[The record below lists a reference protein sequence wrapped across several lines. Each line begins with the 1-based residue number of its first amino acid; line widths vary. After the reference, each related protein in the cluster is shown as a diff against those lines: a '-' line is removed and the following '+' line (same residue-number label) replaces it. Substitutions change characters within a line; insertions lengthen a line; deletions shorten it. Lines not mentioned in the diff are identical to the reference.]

1 MGLLIRAAL
10 YAPWPEGARSLP
22 GLASIGVLVVA
33 YVLSSLPVI
42 IGTVILTLQ
51 AGGTQPS
58 VVDLLPL
65 LLGQFVLWAVL
76 TALWAGLVERRGAA
90 SLGLGVAGAGGR
102 FAVGLLVGALML
114 TLTSLGGLAAMAVM
128 VPADGPAL
136 MAAAADTRSV
146 PLAFAGLLGLVA
158 LGFLIQ
164 GAVEELVFRGWLMS
178 ALVARWG
185 LRTGVIVTSTAF
197 MLLHAHVLVSGLV
210 FGISALVT
218 LGLTGLVFAM
228 LCLWRGSIIEACGAH
243 GMFNALAVAL
253 PAIALYAVSPDL
265 DAGEILSRVL
275 TSATGTGGEGTGLPP
290 QVFGQMAA
298 MAVLVVVL
306 GVFAMRRHNTKSV
319 QETQSPD

>member
-1 MGLLIRAAL
+1 LIRAAL

-65 LLGQFVLWAVL
+65 LLGQFVLSDL
-76 TALWAGLVERRGAA
+76 EQRRGRATI
-90 SLGLGVAGAGGR
+90 GGGEDRREFGTTGAGGR
-102 FAVGLLVGALML
+102 FAVGLLVGILML

-128 VPADGPAL
+128 APPDGPAL
-136 MAAAADTRSV
+136 VAAADTRAV

-243 GMFNALAVAL
+243 GMFNALAVAV

-298 MAVLVVVL
+298 MAVLVVAL
-306 GVFAMRRHNTKSV
+306 GVFAMRRHDTKSV
-319 QETQSPD
+319 QETQFPD

>member
-1 MGLLIRAAL
+1 MIRAAL

-76 TALWAGLVERRGAA
+76 TALWAGLVERRGAS
-90 SLGLGVAGAGGR
+90 SLGLSWRGAGGR
-102 FAVGLLVGALML
+102 FAVGLLVGILML

-128 VPADGPAL
+128 APADGPAL
-136 MAAAADTRSV
+136 VAAADTRSV

-243 GMFNALAVAL
+243 GMFNALAVAV

-298 MAVLVVVL
+298 MAVLVVAL
-306 GVFAMRRHNTKSV
+306 GVFAMRRHDTTSV